1 MENDHN
7 EELAG
12 PEDIRMS
19 NFSQIISILFVTIV
33 MVGLFIKIIF
43 F

>member
-1 MENDHN
+1 MQNNEDENIVD
-7 EELAG
+7 
-12 PEDIRMS
+12 DIRMS

-33 MVGLFIKIIF
+33 MVFLFIKIIF